1 MPSDARIA
9 AAERYL
15 KYFESLSPGL
25 QRDISG
31 STSKRRTHHSHL
43 KVLSHKKKTP
53 TPTPKPTPKPTPTPT
68 PTPKLTPTPVT
79 TPTPKLTPTPVPK
92 SVLVRPPKKAPRK
105 NKFDEYLESI
115 KNKPRIV
122 LPKEKK
128 KKKPKRKMYPEYWL
142 SRE

>member
-25 QRDISG
+25 QRDILG

-53 TPTPKPTPKPTPTPT
+53 TPTPKPTPKPTPTP
-68 PTPKLTPTPVT
+68 